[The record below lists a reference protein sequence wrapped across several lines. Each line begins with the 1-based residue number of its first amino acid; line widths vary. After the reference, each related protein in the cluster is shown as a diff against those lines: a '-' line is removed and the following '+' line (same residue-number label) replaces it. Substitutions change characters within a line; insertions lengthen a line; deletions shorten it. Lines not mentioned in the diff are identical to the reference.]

1 MKLIKL
7 FEQFISEEVELY
19 RAGNASTQYLD
30 KDFKPLGA
38 ASSCRINSV
47 YTAKPA
53 SNGNAPR
60 GEGLNITIGGL
71 TFDVD
76 FYSPN
81 SPMRPQ
87 PGVFDLET
95 VLMAGSTST
104 ISNFDRPAGTRYI
117 KIYKSGENPVNGTY
131 GTSGSGGIIG

>member
-19 RAGNASTQYLD
+19 QVGNASTQYLD

-47 YTAKPA
+47 YTAEPA
-53 SNGNAPR
+53 SDGNAPH

-76 FYSPN
+76 FYTPDSQ
-81 SPMRPQ
+81 MRPQ

-95 VLMAGSTST
+95 VLMAGSTPTSP
-104 ISNFDRPAGTRYI
+104 NFDRPAGTRYI
-117 KIYKSGENPVNGTY
+117 KIYKAGENPVG
-131 GTSGSGGIIG
+131 

>member
-19 RAGNASTQYLD
+19 QVGNASTQYLD
-30 KDFKPLGA
+30 KDFKPLGQ

-47 YTAKPA
+47 YTAEPA
-53 SNGNAPR
+53 SGADGHH
-60 GEGLNITIGGL
+60 GEGLNITIGAL

-76 FYSPN
+76 FYTPD

-87 PGVFDLET
+87 PGVFDLYT
-95 VLMAGSTST
+95 QT
-104 ISNFDRPAGTRYI
+104 IPYFARPEGTRYI
-117 KIYKSGENPVNGTY
+117 KIYKKGEAPQVG
-131 GTSGSGGIIG
+131 